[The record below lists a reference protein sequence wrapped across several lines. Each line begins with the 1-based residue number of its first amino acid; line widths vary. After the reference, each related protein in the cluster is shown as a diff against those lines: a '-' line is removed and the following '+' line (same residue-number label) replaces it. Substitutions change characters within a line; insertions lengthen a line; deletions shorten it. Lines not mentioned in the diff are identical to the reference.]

1 MRLNLSS
8 GDARNCKETTFI
20 KERILNSAYKQELL
34 FEKSKETEKF
44 RGSKT
49 PKSTRTASKTWGGN
63 EF

>member
-1 MRLNLSS
+1 MTQEILKKQRSLKK
-8 GDARNCKETTFI
+8 G
-20 KERILNSAYKQELL
+20 ILNSAYKQELL

-49 PKSTRTASKTWGGN
+49 PKSTGTASKTWGGN